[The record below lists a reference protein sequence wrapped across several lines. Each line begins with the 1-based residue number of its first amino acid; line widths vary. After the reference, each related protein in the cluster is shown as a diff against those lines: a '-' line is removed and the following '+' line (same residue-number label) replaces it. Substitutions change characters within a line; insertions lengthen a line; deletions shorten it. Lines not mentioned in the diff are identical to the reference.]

1 MKKNE
6 NVAGQSVEGQSV
18 EGQSE
23 AVRAAQ
29 VPLLAESASKGREQG
44 EEGSLS

>member
-1 MKKNE
+1 M
-6 NVAGQSVEGQSV
+6 

-29 VPLLAESASKGREQG
+29 VPLLAESSASKGREQG